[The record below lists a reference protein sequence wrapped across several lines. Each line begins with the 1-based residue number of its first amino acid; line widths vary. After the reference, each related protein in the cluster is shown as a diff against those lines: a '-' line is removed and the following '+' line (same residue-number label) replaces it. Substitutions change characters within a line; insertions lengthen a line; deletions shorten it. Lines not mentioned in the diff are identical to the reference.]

1 MNTRSTPK
9 QGVRFGQNTVLGD
22 GQKPMHVGTMGPQH
36 FQSEED
42 YENAVSEMGREGRPR
57 PVFLSDTH
65 RNTGINKRTEQLEER
80 KQRKGGKNKKRKSVK
95 KRKTVN
101 KRKSFKNRKSV
112 RNRKGGNPGVTFN
125 PTKRSSS
132 NTYADTSNANA
143 NSWIPWARDTSKFE
157 TPFTSDPL
165 AGRQHGVESR
175 GELPPGYQKRD
186 DRGPMTS
193 FYTQVNKDKTRYPLM
208 RTDTLSQ
215 YGE

>member
-1 MNTRSTPK
+1 MRTRSNS
-9 QGVRFGQNTVLGD
+9 VRFGQNTVLGD

-36 FQSEED
+36 FQSNEQ
-42 YENAVSEMGREGRPR
+42 YKRAVREMGYEGRPT
-57 PVFLSDTH
+57 PTIYSDTH
-65 RNTGINKRTEQLEER
+65 INTGNNRRTEQR
-80 KQRKGGKNKKRKSVK
+80 QGGKNKKRKSVK

-125 PTKRSSS
+125 TTKRSSS
-132 NTYADTSNANA
+132 GMEADTFNANTRTW
-143 NSWIPWARDTSKFE
+143 NPTTWNPWAADTSKFE

-186 DRGPMTS
+186 DRDNE
-193 FYTQVNKDKTRYPLM
+193 TQHNSKVNSDRRYPNLR

-215 YGE
+215 YGER